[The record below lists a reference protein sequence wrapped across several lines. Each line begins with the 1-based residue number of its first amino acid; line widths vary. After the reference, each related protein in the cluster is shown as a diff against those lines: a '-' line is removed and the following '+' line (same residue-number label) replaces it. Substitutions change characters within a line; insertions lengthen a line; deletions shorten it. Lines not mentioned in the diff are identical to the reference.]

1 MAGSKYY
8 STIGNKGAK
17 SQAADLGISNNS
29 ALESAFPSSPIH
41 SGKAI
46 VNGSEEEYDEDTLPD
61 IYKNLALDGE
71 VLNGNGFTSF
81 NRDYSQNG
89 APDIPNIEQDNEGN
103 PLYSPYMPN
112 LVSPGP
118 GSVEPSDEIHS
129 VPAPHPSDVA
139 NKNFGTGLGGVF
151 NPLKSADL
159 ISSQG
164 VKRDSG
170 RSF

>member
-17 SQAADLGISNNS
+17 SQSADLGTSNNI
-29 ALESAFPSSPIH
+29 ALESAFPGSPVH
-41 SGKAI
+41 SGDI
-46 VNGSEEEYDEDTLPD
+46 DEDERQEAFKD
-61 IYKNLALDGE
+61 LALDGE
-71 VLNGNGFTSF
+71 VLNGNGLASF

-89 APDIPNIEQDNEGN
+89 IPDIPNIEKDNEGK

-118 GSVEPSDEIHS
+118 GSIEPSDEIHS

-151 NPLKSADL
+151 NPLKSAEKID
-159 ISSQG
+159 SQG

-170 RSF
+170 SSF